1 MARNKL
7 IDLND
12 HLFAQIERLTDEDLK
27 GEDLQNEI
35 TRSKAVA
42 ALSDKVVQNARI
54 ILDAQKMLGKGEF
67 MPNEFPLILKSTND

>member
-54 ILDAQKMLGKGEF
+54 ILEAENMLGKYEF
-67 MPNEFPLILKSTND
+67 RPNEFPSILKSTTV